1 MTQVITANDFASGGV
16 VYLGEEGWQGNLSQA
31 IVFNDDQS
39 AADALAA
46 HNIPSEVVGVYA
58 IEVQVDGGA
67 IKPVHI
73 REVLRAEGPS
83 LRVLTAQPNPSSQQG
98 DRHVWL

>member
-16 VYLGEEGWQGNLSQA
+16 VYLGEEGWQGNLSLA
-31 IVFNDDQS
+31 LVFSDDQS
-39 AADALAA
+39 SADAIAV
-46 HNIPSEVVGVYA
+46 HNVPSEVVGVYA
-58 IEVQVDGGA
+58 IDVAINGGA

-98 DRHVWL
+98 DRHVSL

>member
-16 VYLGEEGWQGNLSQA
+16 VYLSKEGWQGDLNQA
-31 IVFNDDQS
+31 LVFDNDQT

-46 HNIPSEVVGVYA
+46 HNFPSEVVGVYA
-58 IEVQVDGGA
+58 IDVAINAGE

-83 LRVLTAQPNPSSQQG
+83 PRVLTAQPNPSSQQG
-98 DRHVWL
+98 DRHVSL

>member
-16 VYLGEEGWQGNLSQA
+16 VYLSKEGWQGDLNRAL
-31 IVFNDDQS
+31 VFDDDQT
-39 AADALAA
+39 AADSLAA

-58 IEVQVDGGA
+58 IDVQVDGGE

-73 REVLRAEGPS
+73 REALRAEGP
-83 LRVLTAQPNPSSQQG
+83 LPRVLTAQPNRSSQQG
-98 DRHVWL
+98 DRHVSL